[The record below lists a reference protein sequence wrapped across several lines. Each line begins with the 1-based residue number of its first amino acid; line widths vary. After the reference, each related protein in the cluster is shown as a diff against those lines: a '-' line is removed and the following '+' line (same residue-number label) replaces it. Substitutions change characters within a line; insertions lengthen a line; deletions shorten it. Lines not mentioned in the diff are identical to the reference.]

1 MWETADAVTT
11 QREKKSLYIF
21 FVNLSPG
28 MKRSS
33 WWGEPKAFNFGGG
46 IWRIHNCEAKCQ
58 NVNHRLT
65 RSFVLVLVLFAF
77 DYNQKLFGAT
87 ATEWESSDLAPVFH
101 EITGIM
107 AIIASSSFSSSQKL
121 GKVWA
126 RTDGWSG
133 EWKTTISSILHNK
146 TQNHVSK
153 TSNHVLKVKK
163 RLAFSHHEIIMDE
176 NWRKIGFHLIFEI
189 QTDKSLKISD

>member
-21 FVNLSPG
+21 LWICPQVWRGHLDGGNQKPLILV
-28 MKRSS
+28 
-33 WWGEPKAFNFGGG
+33 AAFGGSTTV
-46 IWRIHNCEAKCQ
+46 R
-58 NVNHRLT
+58 
-65 RSFVLVLVLFAF
+65 RSVKMSIIVWPALSFWFLSWFAF

-133 EWKTTISSILHNK
+133 EWKTTISSNLYNK